1 MNNIVIIVLI
11 SLSTIT
17 FAQEKKAEAL
27 LEKLD
32 IHTGSY
38 KNITINFDLIYKNH
52 GQKEDD
58 MFNID
63 EVVQRGTIIIE
74 GEKFQIDMDNQTIIN
89 DGENQWMHLKEMN
102 EVQIIEN
109 DPELPSPN
117 TLFNFYK
124 ENYKYKYMSCID
136 GIHIIDLFPKERKDF
151 IKTTI
156 KIDSTKNQLREIV
169 MYDKNGGTQTYIL
182 KSIKK
187 DTLIKPFIFN
197 TNNFPNIEVIDLR

>member
-1 MNNIVIIVLI
+1 MNKIVTIVLI

-17 FAQEKKAEAL
+17 FAQEKKAEAI

-32 IHTGSY
+32 LHTGSY
-38 KNITINFDLIYKNH
+38 KNITINFDFIFKNH
-52 GQKEDD
+52 SLKLDESVDIG
-58 MFNID
+58 

-74 GEKFQIDMDNQTIIN
+74 GDKFQIDMDNQTIIN

-109 DPELPSPN
+109 NPEVLSPN

-124 ENYKYKYMSCID
+124 ENYKYKYISCIED
-136 GIHIIDLFPKERKDF
+136 IHIIDLFPKKRKDI

-156 KIDSTKNQLREIV
+156 KIDSRKNQLREIV
-169 MYDKNGGTQTYIL
+169 IHDKNGETQTYIL

-197 TNNFPNIEVIDLR
+197 INDFPNIEVIDLR

>member
-1 MNNIVIIVLI
+1 MNNIVTIVLI

-32 IHTGSY
+32 IHTGSH
-38 KNITINFDLIYKNH
+38 KNITINFDIIYKNH
-52 GQKEDD
+52 SLKAND
-58 MFNID
+58 MID
-63 EVVQRGTIIIE
+63 KGEVVQRGTIIIE
-74 GEKFQIDMDNQTIIN
+74 GGKFQIDMDNQTIIN

-109 DPELPSPN
+109 DPELLSPN

-124 ENYKYKYMSCID
+124 ENYKYKYISCID
-136 GIHIIDLFPKERKDF
+136 GVHIIDLFPKERRDF

-156 KIDSTKNQLREIV
+156 KIDSTRNQLLEIA
-169 MYDKNGGTQTYIL
+169 MYDKNGGTQKYII

-197 TNNFPNIEVIDLR
+197 TNDFPNIEVIDLR